1 MGILKVTLFGG
12 IRVTHSD
19 WQTEIT
25 ITRESQALLAYL
37 LLQRQRNHSREVL
50 ADLFWGEHS
59 QQKARGSLNT
69 ALWKLKKALEP
80 EGIPA
85 GTYLK
90 NSHAGEVGF
99 NKDSQYWLDV
109 EIFEGGINQILIRPF
124 EAVEESQLADLN
136 QVLGLYQGDL
146 LEGIYDNWAL
156 RERERLRA
164 LYLKSLIYLLQ
175 FYSFHKAFEKAIAYG
190 QQILDLDP
198 LREEIHREMMKLY
211 LRNGQRALAV
221 QQYEICRLTLDK
233 ELGVAPMEDTQRL
246 YNQTLAGRDGSGSL
260 MTSMREINIE
270 QAFQQIREASQT
282 IDQAREQIQQALQL
296 ITQISEQSE

>member
-246 YNQTLAGRDGSGSL
+246 YTQILTGVDESSSV
-260 MTSMREINIE
+260 MISSKQINIE
-270 QAFQQIREASQT
+270 QAFQQIREASQS
-282 IDQAREQIQQALQL
+282 IDLAKEQIQQALFL
-296 ITQISEQSE
+296 ITQASKQSD